1 MEGVLVAVHLLAAA
15 VWVGGTV
22 ALVFVAVPVIVRL
35 EGEARASALKTLGK
49 RWRPI
54 GYGALGAAVVTGL
67 LLADDDVDGASAG
80 FGVVLAVK
88 MAAVALMVGLSVLH
102 DFVLGPR
109 LAAQV
114 RAGQP
119 PTERPR
125 LVLVG
130 RIAFVLTIAVPV
142 LGVALQQLAD

>member
-1 MEGVLVAVHLLAAA
+1 MG
-15 VWVGGTV
+15 
-22 ALVFVAVPVIVRL
+22 
-35 EGEARASALKTLGK
+35 
-49 RWRPI
+49 
-54 GYGALGAAVVTGL
+54 
-67 LLADDDVDGASAG
+67 
-80 FGVVLAVK
+80 
-88 MAAVALMVGLSVLH
+88 AVALLIGMSVLH

-130 RIAFVLTIAVPV
+130 RIAFVLTVLVPV